1 MAAAALVPALCE
13 PANSQFFLP
22 KAMGRMVFSKQ
33 LVITFRQS
41 KKCFVAKHGIE
52 IKKFNQQDHLSD

>member
-41 KKCFVAKHGIE
+41 KNMLRSEAWHRDQE
-52 IKKFNQQDHLSD
+52 IQSARPPK

>member
-41 KKCFVAKHGIE
+41 KKMLRSEA
-52 IKKFNQQDHLSD
+52 